1 NNLRRLSIKTALKL
15 YENKIRPIL
24 TYALQTFSR
33 YLKASNLREVDRSKA
48 QFLKKCLCLS
58 KNTSN
63 TLVLSICNEKSE
75 VHTLQDKFVFNAA
88 ELANYTGRLY
98 RRRQELNMEYQQLGP
113 AFTSTRWM
121 DAGQRNRHIITRCT
135 VHGFHFMICTRSHC
149 YNITQDC
156 SCKICG

>member
-1 NNLRRLSIKTALKL
+1 
-15 YENKIRPIL
+15 
-24 TYALQTFSR
+24 
-33 YLKASNLREVDRSKA
+33 
-48 QFLKKCLCLS
+48 
-58 KNTSN
+58 
-63 TLVLSICNEKSE
+63 NEKSE
-75 VHTLQDKFVFNAA
+75 VETLQDKFVFNAA

-156 SCKICG
+156 SCKICGEVMISRLHILDCHRGGSSLAELVANISLSTYWFFL